1 LRRSATPSSRRP
13 CRSPVRRNT
22 YSYASLGELVAWII
36 GWDLILEF
44 ALGAATV
51 ASGWSE
57 YVRIVCEDTLSIAL
71 PAWIDGAHHNLV
83 AALLVLAFPE
93 VVVRLSA

>member
-1 LRRSATPSSRRP
+1 MPVAGSAY
-13 CRSPVRRNT
+13 T

-51 ASGWSE
+51 ASGWSDSF
-57 YVRIVCEDTLSIAL
+57 RIVCEDTLSIAL

-83 AALLVLAFPE
+83 AALLVLAITALLCLGIRVANNFN
-93 VVVRLSA
+93 R